1 MTSSGVDRA
10 QLTPNSTIESITAEY
25 TKEMIIRQNREK
37 SRKNLNDSFDSVSN
51 EISNP
56 SKSSSLERE
65 KNTVDAIEA
74 DKRSSLEERILF
86 RFFTCMVE
94 RNAKSFQKSK
104 FGETSFNS

>member
-1 MTSSGVDRA
+1 
-10 QLTPNSTIESITAEY
+10 
-25 TKEMIIRQNREK
+25 MIIRQNREK

-74 DKRSSLEERILF
+74 DKRSSLEERRKILPLINI
-86 RFFTCMVE
+86 RP
-94 RNAKSFQKSK
+94 Q
-104 FGETSFNS
+104 GGWL

>member
-1 MTSSGVDRA
+1 
-10 QLTPNSTIESITAEY
+10 
-25 TKEMIIRQNREK
+25 MIIRQNREK

-74 DKRSSLEERILF
+74 DKRSSLEERRKIPPLINI
-86 RFFTCMVE
+86 RL
-94 RNAKSFQKSK
+94 Q
-104 FGETSFNS
+104 GGWL